1 MRMRFCKIFLLFSIS
16 PLLDALDTDA
26 SSEPEKSKRVDR
38 QQCTS
43 NKCLAHRVFGMD
55 IYGYCDSC
63 GLQWRHQTFS
73 DFSHYIRSS
82 QLREKK
88 NKNQAS
94 SFDEL
99 MKLLLMD
106 DRSTCNRDVGGC
118 GKPNRI
124 QFILRTPPQ
133 VFVCVLSMQ
142 TARESREDIRDTLT
156 ALDTEVD
163 IGDVYL
169 GLGPGNGYCL
179 ASMVCYG
186 ELHYV
191 SFCYSREGKRWTMY
205 DDAHVEVIGFWHNL
219 LDKCVDKLLQ
229 PQILFFEAGIIK
241 SPQFDDLRKLSR
253 SSGMQCNLGVGEAKQ
268 AEDIPEVTLHND
280 WQTAKDEGGNLQSHV
295 QNEMKFSCQDKSQ
308 DAFRVQKHVPLQ
320 VDQKLLKEEETG
332 KCPPD
337 CMVDYMDEYEILGS
351 ELKNDL
357 GKNYSSLNV
366 VIQSLWRIPQFRN
379 ELACKTAPEHRHV
392 GDPCVVCGLAEIFV
406 KLSAAH
412 INPRREI
419 GYPTSLS
426 TAIDKLSPCG
436 DLFQKDKMSNAF
448 EVLRIILDSLHHS
461 LTSVEDFCLSES
473 KKRNC
478 VGSLE
483 CTTDTCLVHTLF
495 GMTVFKSVNDDN
507 CGLESRQQ
515 KHTFFFH
522 TISAF
527 ELRKKV
533 SNLIRQGSSS
543 FDELLKLVLVDYHLP
558 WKPDADGCGENHIKY
573 FLQTPSHVFT
583 SVLEWTT
590 IWASRDD
597 IRETLAALATEIDVG
612 ILYQG
617 LEKGKKYHM
626 VSVVCYRG
634 LLYSCFIY
642 SDEYKRWMLYDDTHV
657 EVIGSWD
664 CLCKM
669 CVERHFQPRIL
680 FYVESAPTEID
691 QNLPRKSFFEEEES
705 GKSESGS
712 KDNYEDSSGIFGVGL
727 KNDIGENNCFLNA
740 IIQCLWNVQLVRNE
754 LCSITDSG
762 HEHIGDP
769 CVVCELADVFGE
781 LSEASTRTRSE
792 TVSTTSL
799 RLAISKC
806 SPHRDR
812 FQEGQMNDADEV
824 LQNIFII
831 LHQSLTSC
839 PTPDASS
846 EPEKSKRVDS
856 QQCTSNKCLAHR
868 VFGMDIHGYCDSCGL
883 QWRHRTFSDFS
894 HYIHSSQLRE
904 EKNKN
909 KSSSFDEL
917 MKLMLMEDR
926 STCNPDVGGCGKPN
940 RIQFILRT
948 PPHVFTCVLVRT
960 AHESRE
966 DTRKTLTALGTELDL
981 GVVYQGLGP
990 GKKYCLVSMVCY
1002 RCQHYVCFSY
1012 SHEHKRWTMFND
1024 ANVEVVGC
1032 WDDLLSRCS
1041 HEQFQPQILCYEA
1054 VQ

>member
-1 MRMRFCKIFLLFSIS
+1 
-16 PLLDALDTDA
+16 
-26 SSEPEKSKRVDR
+26 
-38 QQCTS
+38 
-43 NKCLAHRVFGMD
+43 
-55 IYGYCDSC
+55 
-63 GLQWRHQTFS
+63 
-73 DFSHYIRSS
+73 
-82 QLREKK
+82 
-88 NKNQAS
+88 
-94 SFDEL
+94 
-99 MKLLLMD
+99 
-106 DRSTCNRDVGGC
+106 
-118 GKPNRI
+118 
-124 QFILRTPPQ
+124 
-133 VFVCVLSMQ
+133 
-142 TARESREDIRDTLT
+142 
-156 ALDTEVD
+156 
-163 IGDVYL
+163 
-169 GLGPGNGYCL
+169 
-179 ASMVCYG
+179 
-186 ELHYV
+186 
-191 SFCYSREGKRWTMY
+191 
-205 DDAHVEVIGFWHNL
+205 
-219 LDKCVDKLLQ
+219 
-229 PQILFFEAGIIK
+229 
-241 SPQFDDLRKLSR
+241 
-253 SSGMQCNLGVGEAKQ
+253 
-268 AEDIPEVTLHND
+268 
-280 WQTAKDEGGNLQSHV
+280 
-295 QNEMKFSCQDKSQ
+295 
-308 DAFRVQKHVPLQ
+308 
-320 VDQKLLKEEETG
+320 
-332 KCPPD
+332 
-337 CMVDYMDEYEILGS
+337 MDEYEILGS

-680 FYVESAPTEID
+680 FFVESAPTEID

-781 LSEASTRTRSE
+781 LSEASTRTRRE

-812 FQEGQMNDADEV
+812 FQEGQMNDSDEV

-894 HYIHSSQLRE
+894 HYIHASQLRE

-940 RIQFILRT
+940 RIPIHSSNT
-948 PPHVFTCVLVRT
+948 SP
-960 AHESRE
+960 
-966 DTRKTLTALGTELDL
+966 
-981 GVVYQGLGP
+981 
-990 GKKYCLVSMVCY
+990 CL
-1002 RCQHYVCFSY
+1002 H
-1012 SHEHKRWTMFND
+1012 
-1024 ANVEVVGC
+1024 
-1032 WDDLLSRCS
+1032 LCS
-1041 HEQFQPQILCYEA
+1041 CAECT
-1054 VQ
+1054 